1 MILFLEQWLMV
12 ITNKK
17 VTMKKKRKLKLH
29 NTEIVFIIVQ
39 IDCTVFYLLCG

>member
-1 MILFLEQWLMV
+1 MV

-17 VTMKKKRKLKLH
+17 VTMKKRKLKIH

>member
-1 MILFLEQWLMV
+1 MV

-17 VTMKKKRKLKLH
+17 VTMKKEKIK
-29 NTEIVFIIVQ
+29 NTQYRNSFFFIIVQ